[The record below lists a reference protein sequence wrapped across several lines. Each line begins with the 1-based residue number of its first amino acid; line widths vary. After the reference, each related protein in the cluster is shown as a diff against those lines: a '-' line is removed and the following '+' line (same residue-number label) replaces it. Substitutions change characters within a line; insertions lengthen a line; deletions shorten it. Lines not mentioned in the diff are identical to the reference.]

1 MRVLVTGGAGYVGSH
16 TVRDLINSGHTVT
29 ILDNLSKGHQ
39 DAVDPRASFVL
50 GNLSNQELLIRTLQ
64 AHKIEAVMHFAG
76 FTDVRESVHEPY
88 KYYYTNFSLT
98 LNLLSAMIKAG
109 VKNLIYSSSAA
120 VYGNPDLNPILER
133 EHPEPITPY
142 GRSKL
147 MAETAIEDFSRA
159 YQLNYIILRYFNV
172 AGASTD
178 SILGEDHHPES
189 HLIPR
194 ILHAANEGGVVEIFG
209 TDYQTPDGTCI
220 RDFIHVLDVSR
231 AHVLVLDHLK
241 PGMNEIYNIGSER
254 GFSVK
259 EVIAACEK
267 ATGKKIETI
276 ELKRRTGDPA
286 ILIANSQKIR
296 KELRWMPLYP
306 SIDTI
311 VQHSWH
317 WHTSHPQGHTEPFID
332 SSQTHHQL

>member
-1 MRVLVTGGAGYVGSH
+1 MRVLVTGGAGYIGSH
-16 TVRDLINSGHTVT
+16 AVRDLINSGHSVTV
-29 ILDNLSKGHQ
+29 LDNLSKGHRE
-39 DAVDPRASFVL
+39 AVDPRASFIV
-50 GNLSNQELLIRTLQ
+50 GNLSNQDLLIRTLHSHQ
-64 AHKIEAVMHFAG
+64 IEAVIHFAG
-76 FTDVRESVHEPY
+76 LIDVRESVHEPY
-88 KYYYTNFSLT
+88 KYYYTNLSLT
-98 LNLLSAMIKAG
+98 LNLLYAMMKAG
-109 VKNLIYSSSAA
+109 VKKIIYSSSAA
-120 VYGNPDLNPILER
+120 VYGNPDINPIAER

-147 MAETAIEDFSRA
+147 MAETVIEDFGRA
-159 YQLNYIILRYFNV
+159 YGLSYIMLRYFNV

-220 RDFIHVLDVSR
+220 RDFIHVLDVAR
-231 AHVLVLDHLK
+231 AHVLALNHLR
-241 PGMNEIYNIGSER
+241 PGIQEIYNIGSER

-267 ATGKKIETI
+267 ATGKKISTI
-276 ELKRRTGDPA
+276 ELKRRAGDPA
-286 ILIANSQKIR
+286 ILIANTQKIR
-296 KELRWMPLYP
+296 KELKWMPLYP
-306 SIDTI
+306 SIETI

-317 WHTSHPQGHTEPFID
+317 WHSTHPNGLEEPDD
-332 SSQTHHQL
+332 SAQIHH

>member
-1 MRVLVTGGAGYVGSH
+1 MRILVTGGAGYIGSH

-29 ILDNLSKGHQ
+29 VLDNLSKGHQ
-39 DAVDPRASFVL
+39 EAVDPRASFIV
-50 GNLSNQELLIRTLQ
+50 GNLSNQDLIIRTLQ
-64 AHKIEAVMHFAG
+64 AHKIEVVMHFAG
-76 FTDVRESVHEPY
+76 LTDVRESVHEPY
-88 KYYYTNFSLT
+88 KYYFTNFSLT

-109 VKNLIYSSSAA
+109 VKNLVYSSSAA
-120 VYGNPDLNPILER
+120 IYGNPDLIPIVEN

-147 MAETAIEDFSRA
+147 MAETAIEDFSHA
-159 YQLNYIILRYFNV
+159 YNLNYIILRYFNV

-178 SILGEDHHPES
+178 SVLGEDHHPES

-194 ILHAANEGGVVEIFG
+194 ILHAAQEEGVVEVFG

-220 RDFIHVLDVSR
+220 RDFVHVLDVSR
-231 AHVLVLDHLK
+231 AHVLAVDHLR
-241 PGMNEIYNIGSER
+241 PGIKEVFNIGSDR

-259 EVIAACEK
+259 EVITACEK
-267 ATGKKIETI
+267 ATGKKIGTI
-276 ELKRRTGDPA
+276 ELKRRVGDPA

-296 KELRWMPLYP
+296 KVLKWLPLYP

-311 VQHSWH
+311 VAHSWH
-317 WHTSHPQGHTEPFID
+317 WHSSHPEGHAEIFKD
-332 SSQTHHQL
+332 SSQIQH